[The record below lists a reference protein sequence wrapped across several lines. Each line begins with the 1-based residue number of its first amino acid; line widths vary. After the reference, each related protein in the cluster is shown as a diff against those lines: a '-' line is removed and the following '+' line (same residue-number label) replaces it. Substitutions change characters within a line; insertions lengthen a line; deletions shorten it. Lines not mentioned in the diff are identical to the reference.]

1 MKSEQGNVPLQRR
14 LQADMRTGPP
24 DKPAPGRPDREAGG
38 GLGGRAPCRGVLRV
52 NERPAEGYKPEA
64 ELSMETATTII
75 PTANP

>member
-1 MKSEQGNVPLQRR
+1 MSLSGDLYRLTCARIHLTSLQ
-14 LQADMRTGPP
+14 
-24 DKPAPGRPDREAGG
+24 PGRPGREAGG

-64 ELSMETATTII
+64 ELSVETATTII